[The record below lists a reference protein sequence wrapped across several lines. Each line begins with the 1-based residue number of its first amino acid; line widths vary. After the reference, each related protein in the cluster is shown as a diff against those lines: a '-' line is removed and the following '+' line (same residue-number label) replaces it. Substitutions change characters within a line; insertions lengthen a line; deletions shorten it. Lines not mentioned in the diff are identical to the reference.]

1 MIENGSQ
8 YKFKKIKSHISRIDL
23 FKYVYITY
31 YIYIINNIEENM
43 NIKVGYVN
51 NICI

>member
-8 YKFKKIKSHISRIDL
+8 YKLKKIKSHISRIDL

-31 YIYIINNIEENM
+31 YIYNQQHRGKI
-43 NIKVGYVN
+43 
-51 NICI
+51 